1 MCETTLSR
9 FRCPYAAHANSQLQ
23 ELHYSRDSTLDAD
36 SALPFLTMEQ
46 YDRYETGLKTIF

>member
-9 FRCPYAAHANSQLQ
+9 FRCPYAAHANSQLH